1 MVVLGD
7 FDRILNVMALC
18 GRRWFELMRAQ
29 STLSVHLALWM
40 DSHGWQ
46 RLKIPVLGRCGLTFT
61 WGRGWADSFSA
72 TGALPGCTFR
82 EDPFENWKWTLRASL
97 IYVRAY
103 TYVYMLVYI
112 WVYMYTVYT
121 PMYVHVCVH
130 LCVCTCMCVYPCA
143 SPSGLR
149 QWI

>member
-82 EDPFENWKWTLRASL
+82 EDPFENWKWTLRGSL

-112 WVYMYTVYT
+112 YGCICIQYIRLCMCMFVYISACA
-121 PMYVHVCVH
+121 HVCACTPVH
-130 LCVCTCMCVYPCA
+130 PLQ
-143 SPSGLR
+143 G
-149 QWI
+149 